1 MRTVAEYVAKA
12 TEFDDLAA
20 ITPDPALRKR
30 YADLADGYRVLA
42 KNGERIIA
50 ADKPHPKAAGCDRE
64 AR

>member
-1 MRTVAEYVAKA
+1 MRTVAEYAAKA

-42 KNGERIIA
+42 KNGERIA
-50 ADKPHPKAAGCDRE
+50 AGKPHPKADCDRE